1 MTTTSTGSKATEVAT
16 PSPIPAGPTLTLGRR
31 SIPIVLPKWSDP
43 RLKLSATIL
52 TLTILGQT
60 ILNFQVSIPQIL
72 ACVLPCALIEIAV
85 TMRRERVLIWP
96 ASAIQTGIS
105 VAFIFRV
112 GGTRHGDLW
121 TTRGLQYF
129 LLVVALSMLPKY
141 LLRRNGRHIF
151 NPSNIGLAWGL
162 LLIGPSHVFSEH
174 LWWAPLGVPVL
185 VSMAVIFGGG
195 WWVLRQVRMLPM
207 AGAFL
212 ATFFVLIGIFAVGG
226 RSYYATWHQG
236 PVGGSFYW
244 LTIALSPELLIF
256 VFFMISDPQT
266 SPKSQLGRVIYAITT
281 ATVAAGLV
289 LLQSTEFGIKVA
301 ILSSLLVTCALVPS
315 IERLSGYI
323 QRRRAPVPASVLVA
337 PPPALQRRVAA
348 AVRNPVLVAA
358 LIIAVA
364 APVNT
369 ALLARDHKIVLIER
383 GLTGRSVQ

>member
-1 MTTTSTGSKATEVAT
+1 
-16 PSPIPAGPTLTLGRR
+16 
-31 SIPIVLPKWSDP
+31 
-43 RLKLSATIL
+43 
-52 TLTILGQT
+52 
-60 ILNFQVSIPQIL
+60 
-72 ACVLPCALIEIAV
+72 
-85 TMRRERVLIWP
+85 
-96 ASAIQTGIS
+96 
-105 VAFIFRV
+105 
-112 GGTRHGDLW
+112 
-121 TTRGLQYF
+121 
-129 LLVVALSMLPKY
+129 
-141 LLRRNGRHIF
+141 
-151 NPSNIGLAWGL
+151 
-162 LLIGPSHVFSEH
+162 
-174 LWWAPLGVPVL
+174 
-185 VSMAVIFGGG
+185 
-195 WWVLRQVRMLPM
+195 
-207 AGAFL
+207 
-212 ATFFVLIGIFAVGG
+212 
-226 RSYYATWHQG
+226 
-236 PVGGSFYW
+236 
-244 LTIALSPELLIF
+244 
-256 VFFMISDPQT
+256 MISDPQT